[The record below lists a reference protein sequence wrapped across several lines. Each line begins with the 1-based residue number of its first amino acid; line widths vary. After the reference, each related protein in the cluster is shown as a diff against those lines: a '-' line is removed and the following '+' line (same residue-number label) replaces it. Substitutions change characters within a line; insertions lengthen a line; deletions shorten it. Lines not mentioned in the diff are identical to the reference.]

1 VIDSR
6 DYLAA
11 RRRAET
17 ELRIPTG
24 TRIALTGGMDCN
36 DRVSGANAAYSM

>member
-17 ELRIPTG
+17 ELRIPAG
-24 TRIALTGGMDCN
+24 TRTAFTGGMDCN
-36 DRVSGANAAYSM
+36 DRVSGANAAC